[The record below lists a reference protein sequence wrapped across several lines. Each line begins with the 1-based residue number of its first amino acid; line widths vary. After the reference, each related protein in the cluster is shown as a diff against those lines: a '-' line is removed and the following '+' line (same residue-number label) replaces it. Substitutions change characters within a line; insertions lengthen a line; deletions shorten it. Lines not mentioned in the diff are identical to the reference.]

1 MDPHPTLYLEC
12 DNCHTLP
19 MSIEGYT
26 CICMCV
32 YLHLYVC
39 YVLLVF
45 VALVVIVVIG
55 ENVKDVWVGG
65 VGCVLLLVLL
75 LWPRIIGV
83 CSVSGEVV
91 YWDMG
96 EWVRLS
102 VCWCS

>member
-1 MDPHPTLYLEC
+1 M
-12 DNCHTLP
+12 
-19 MSIEGYT
+19 
-26 CICMCV
+26 
-32 YLHLYVC
+32 C

-55 ENVKDVWVGG
+55 ENVRDVWVGG

-91 YWDMG
+91 YWDIIICVSRIML
-96 EWVRLS
+96 VNLCRYRNINIS
-102 VCWCS
+102 KN